1 MVSREHFPSAG
12 RLPATLEISHGPP
25 GLLGRFFLWADN
37 AVRNRGVT
45 LHFTTFDELAAVN
58 KANSDTWRPLFPI
71 FDPVIGGANP
81 QTGFAIIGR
90 NANGEVVAAQG
101 ARIYDWSGTTL
112 YDEAVSLR
120 MLYQDADAARA
131 RGDKCAITAP
141 SSKTIS
147 GRVAFSGAG
156 WYRPDFRGKD
166 LGTLLPRIS
175 RAYAFTRCETDY
187 TISIMAAGVV
197 AGGFADRCGYTK
209 IAHDAVDA
217 LVTPMG
223 VLRGALVWM
232 ETAELLSDIE
242 RLLAASNQP
251 ADTDGFAE
259 TMQAWAR
266 AAPL

>member
-1 MVSREHFPSAG
+1 MVSEHFPTSG
-12 RLPATLEISHGPP
+12 RLPATLEINHGPP
-25 GLLGRFFLWADN
+25 GLLGRFFLWADS
-37 AVRNRGVT
+37 AARNRGVT

-71 FDPVIGGANP
+71 FDPVLGGASAQN
-81 QTGFAIIGR
+81 GFAIIGR
-90 NANGEVVAAQG
+90 NASGEAVAAQG
-101 ARIYDWSGTTL
+101 AHIYDWSGTTL

-147 GRVAFSGAG
+147 GCVAFSGAG

-175 RAYAFTRCETDY
+175 RAYAFTRCGTDY
-187 TISIMAAGVV
+187 TISIMAAAVV

-209 IAHDAVDA
+209 VAHDAVDA
-217 LVTPMG
+217 FATPMG

-232 ETAELLSDIE
+232 DTAELLSDIE
-242 RLLAASNQP
+242 GQLAASNQLSE
-251 ADTDGFAE
+251 TDGLVKIA
-259 TMQAWAR
+259 QA
-266 AAPL
+266 

>member
-1 MVSREHFPSAG
+1 MVSEHFPTSG

-25 GLLGRFFLWADN
+25 GVLGRFFLWADS
-37 AVRNRGVT
+37 AARNRGVS

-71 FDPVIGGANP
+71 FDPVLGGASA
-81 QTGFAIIGR
+81 QSGFAIIGR
-90 NANGEVVAAQG
+90 NASGEVVAAQG

-131 RGDKCAITAP
+131 RGDKCEITAP

-156 WYRPDFRGKD
+156 WYRPDYRGKE

-175 RAYAFTRCETDY
+175 RAYAFTRCGTDY

-197 AGGFADRCGYTK
+197 AGGFAVRCGYTK
-209 IAHDAVDA
+209 IEHDAVDA
-217 LVTPMG
+217 LATPMG

-232 ETAELLSDIE
+232 DTAELLSDIE
-242 RLLAASNQP
+242 GQLAASNQLSE
-251 ADTDGFAE
+251 TDGLVKIA
-259 TMQAWAR
+259 QA
-266 AAPL
+266 